1 MTKANLFK
9 LNLQLFAE
17 DKTPPGDDVP
27 PGDKKK
33 DPVDVDHNYLEEIK
47 KLKEKNAE
55 KDKALDKA
63 LAENQKL
70 LTEYLDGD
78 IPPAGEKDKPAEPTI
93 EELRDS
99 LYVKKDCKN
108 NLEYVKKTLKLRE
121 KVMEQGEIDP
131 FVPIGKDMTPEQR
144 HFDDAERIAKHLQEC
159 VDNCEDDPEQFN
171 RLLDKKI
178 INGLPQPGRINR

>member
-1 MTKANLFK
+1 MTEALLFK

-17 DKTPPGDDVP
+17 DDDPGDTPPGDDK
-27 PGDKKK
+27 GD
-33 DPVDVDHNYLEEIK
+33 DVDSNYLDTIK
-47 KLKEKNAE
+47 DLKEKNAE
-55 KDKALDKA
+55 KDKQLKKA
-63 LAENQKL
+63 VAENKKL
-70 LTEYLDGD
+70 LKDYLDGD
-78 IPPAGEKDKPAEPTI
+78 IPPAGDDKVKSTEPTI

-108 NLEYVKKTLKLRE
+108 NLEYFKKTLKLRE

-144 HFDDAERIAKHLQEC
+144 HFDDAARIAKHLQEC
-159 VDNCEDDPEQFN
+159 VDSCEDDPEQFN

-178 INGLPQPGRINR
+178 IGGLPEPGRINR